1 MTINVFKTDIG
12 NIVSGSV
19 LVNDPLHRLITTTV
33 DEDTITVSYE
43 NVVSR
48 HPADEQTTIADASLG
63 RKFNTSHDRN
73 PSKKKKARSCMTLL
87 AKSFLKKTVPLLYR
101 DTTFGRPYTASFN
114 FRPIQRAKV

>member
-19 LVNDPLHRLITTTV
+19 LVNDPLRRLITTTV

-48 HPADEQTTIADASLG
+48 HPVDEQTTIADASLG
-63 RKFNTSHDRN
+63 RKFKTSHDRN
-73 PSKKKKARSCMTLL
+73 PSKKKNARSCMTLL
-87 AKSFLKKTVPLLYR
+87 AKSFLKKTVPRLYR
-101 DTTFGRPYTASFN
+101 DTTFGAYCI
-114 FRPIQRAKV
+114 IQL